1 VISQQTLR
9 RLALADEHFVEGLAG
24 LGFRLAAISA
34 LGAKS
39 VALLHSRIP
48 VVLSPLTARRE
59 WTAQAA

>member
-1 VISQQTLR
+1 MISQQTLR
-9 RLALADEHFVEGLAG
+9 RLALADEHFEGLAG

-59 WTAQAA
+59 GAAQAA